1 MATSATAKS
10 WRTTA
15 LAQNAGNLWGSLAIP
30 GAAARLRIHEADGTP
45 DATANASA
53 FHFGATKAGSKLMI
67 KPSYDKFNVDEFR
80 GPIVTNIGSLE
91 MGISAELVAVTDML
105 AMTHMLSGIGTY
117 ATGALSGDDAAYT
130 ELRIGTKAITYQS
143 VALIFPLIEDT
154 TEWGVFNLYSAL
166 NDAGIEWTQS
176 RKELGFTPANFVG
189 FEITTRAATDTLGN
203 YWKTK
208 QTS

>member
-10 WRTTA
+10 WRVDK
-15 LAQNAGNLWGSLAIP
+15 LAQNYGNLWGSLAIP

-67 KPSYDKFNVDEFR
+67 KPSFDKFSVDEFR
-80 GPIVTNIGSLE
+80 GPIVTNIGSVE
-91 MGISAELVAVTDML
+91 MGISTELVAVTDHV
-105 AMTHMLSGIGTY
+105 AMTHMLAGVGTY

-130 ELRIGTKAITYQS
+130 ELRIGTKAIAYQS
-143 VALIFPLIEDT
+143 VALIFALIEDT

-166 NDAGIEWTQS
+166 SDSGMEWTQS

-189 FEITTRAATDTLGN
+189 FEITSRAVTDTLGC